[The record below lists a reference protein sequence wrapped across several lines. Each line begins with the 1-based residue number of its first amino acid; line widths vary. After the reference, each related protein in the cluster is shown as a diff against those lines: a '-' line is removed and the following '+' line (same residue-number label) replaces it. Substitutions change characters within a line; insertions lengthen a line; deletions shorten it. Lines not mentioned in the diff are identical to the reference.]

1 MLRIQIMPTL
11 KEFLEDFGIKELGK
25 YHDLYVQSDTLFL
38 AHVFESSRNIHLEIY
53 ELDPAKFF

>member
-1 MLRIQIMPTL
+1 MPTL